1 MNQKVCIQR
10 TCISLIF
17 SVLYLLSFAQTRQI
31 SGIVKDVSG
40 EPVIGVNVSV
50 KGTGNGSITDLDG
63 KFTIPDVKEK
73 DVLVVS
79 YIGYLTQSV
88 SVGKKTSFI
97 ITLKEDTQA
106 LDEVVVV
113 GYGVQKKR
121 DLSGAISSVK
131 SRDITAIP
139 TTNALEALQGKVAGL
154 DLTASSGKAGAD
166 LSFTIRGERSLKAS
180 NAPLI
185 LVDGIDYGTTLD
197 INPSD
202 IESIEVLKDAS
213 STAIYGTR
221 GANGIIIVTTKKG
234 KAGKV
239 ILGLVATAAAV
250 AGLLVV
256 GNKTGV
262 LKNIGKYIPASIK
275 DASWLQAAKE
285 PVKKAVAGMDK
296 AGGAIAEYAVK
307 GYEAVKGYG
316 EAAIDTVKGWF
327 GKGTPKI
334 TMDKPVA

>member
-1 MNQKVCIQR
+1 MLN
-10 TCISLIF
+10 
-17 SVLYLLSFAQTRQI
+17 
-31 SGIVKDVSG
+31 
-40 EPVIGVNVSV
+40 
-50 KGTGNGSITDLDG
+50 
-63 KFTIPDVKEK
+63 
-73 DVLVVS
+73 
-79 YIGYLTQSV
+79 SV
-88 SVGKKTSFI
+88 SFG
-97 ITLKEDTQA
+97 
-106 LDEVVVV
+106 
-113 GYGVQKKR
+113 
-121 DLSGAISSVK
+121 
-131 SRDITAIP
+131 
-139 TTNALEALQGKVAGL
+139 
-154 DLTASSGKAGAD
+154 
-166 LSFTIRGERSLKAS
+166 S
-180 NAPLI
+180 NAG
-185 LVDGIDYGTTLD
+185 VFTTPD
-197 INPSD
+197 INKPQ
-202 IESIEVLKDAS
+202 AH
-213 STAIYGTR
+213 TR
-221 GANGIIIVTTKKG
+221 PAAQPQAAPVEEPKKKG

-250 AGLLVV
+250 AGLLVA